1 MFLKLHKYC
10 KLMEQ
15 NNFKFICSNNYICN
29 NYDLLFVYRKTL
41 FDAHPEDPDY
51 TPPPEDRPGGFN
63 WGQEANMQ

>member
-1 MFLKLHKYC
+1 MLYC
-10 KLMEQ
+10 
-15 NNFKFICSNNYICN
+15 NNYICN